1 LGEILPVNNKFQSR
15 TALFLP
21 LRLYQ
26 RLF

>member
-1 LGEILPVNNKFQSR
+1 METSILQSR

-21 LRLYQ
+21 LRLHQ